1 MRVFIIVSWEFTTS
15 GRSGRYGVIQTFTV
29 PLTTLYQIKAWGAR
43 GGTHSYNYGY
53 RPGTYYGGRG
63 ASIEGKFRL
72 NKGTVLNIVV
82 GQRGG
87 NSVEVKGGRST
98 SLTAAQ
104 LGLSVEDN
112 AGTGGGGGSF
122 VYTTSNTLL
131 LAAGGGGGAS
141 GGYNGTN
148 GQTRTSGTSSVGKEP
163 SRVRKG
169 GTGGQPG
176 ECNRAGGAFHGGVGA
191 GWHGAGCTRSSTHHG
206 ERGGSRAEG
215 WTGGQAGGM
224 NSGNNGGPA
233 PGAVGGFGGGG
244 GGSEDNGASG
254 GGGGYSGGGSG
265 TRSNQAG
272 GGGGSFCRGQS
283 CRGVTGCNPNDNGL
297 VKIIELSSQ

>member
-1 MRVFIIVSWEFTTS
+1 MHVFIIVTWKFTTS

-29 PLTTLYQIKAWGAR
+29 PRTTLYQIKAWGAR

-98 SLTAAQ
+98 SSTAAQ

-122 VYTTSNTLL
+122 VYTTGNILL

-141 GGYNGTN
+141 SGFNGVD
-148 GQTRTSGTSSVGKEP
+148 GQVGTSGTSSMGQEP
-163 SRVRKG
+163 SQVRKG

-176 ECNRAGGAFHGGVGA
+176 ECNNAGASYHVGVGA
-191 GWHGAGCTRSSTHHG
+191 GWHGTSCTRAGFEHG
-206 ERGGSRAEG
+206 QRGGSRGQG

-224 NSGNNGGPA
+224 NSGNNGGLA

-244 GGSEDNGASG
+244 GGSGDNGASG

-265 TRSNQAG
+265 THAKQAG
-272 GGGGSFCRGQS
+272 GGGGSYCRGQS
-283 CRGVTGCNPNDNGL
+283 CSNDNGL
-297 VKIIELSSQ
+297 VKIIELSS